1 MLYLAGVF
9 LFLIGFLSYCIVV
22 NVRDRREFQRF
33 QREKAELEEDTD
45 RFKANPAR
53 EFNRSKRSSIRKS
66 LRKSLMPGTKVSFT
80 EKKD

>member
-1 MLYLAGVF
+1 M
-9 LFLIGFLSYCIVV
+9 V

-33 QREKAELEEDTD
+33 QREKAELEEDTG
-45 RFKANPAR
+45 RFADNPAR

-66 LRKSLMPGTKVSFT
+66 IRKSLMPGTKVSFT